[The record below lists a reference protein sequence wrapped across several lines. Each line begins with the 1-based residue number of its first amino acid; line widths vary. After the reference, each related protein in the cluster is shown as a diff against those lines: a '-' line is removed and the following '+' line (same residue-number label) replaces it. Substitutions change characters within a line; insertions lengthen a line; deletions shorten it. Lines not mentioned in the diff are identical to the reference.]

1 MDNQRIITRDFTLV
15 FLSQFAFYCAS
26 SMLIPTLPIYLSRSG
41 SREEAIGLMIGVF
54 SVSSLLLRPSV
65 GRLLSRVSE
74 RQLMIAG
81 SLISGLASFAYLFA
95 LPFWP
100 FFLVRAVQGVG
111 YAFVSTAAST
121 LIANIGP
128 AERRGQTLSYFYVS
142 FNIPF
147 ALAPAFGMFLI
158 NRYDFV
164 VLFLFST
171 GLYVASLALVAGMG
185 RSPAELTATPTHPRE
200 SFFNRENLRTSM
212 VSFFMHV
219 IWGTVTTFLPL
230 YAVSHGVTNPGLIF
244 SVVAF
249 MLIFG
254 RIFAGR
260 VLDLYRRETI
270 ILPCLVVYAI
280 AMVVLIFSKTFSMF
294 ILMAVI
300 WGAGHSLFYPAL
312 VALAIERASSS
323 RGALMATFTAAS
335 DLGVGLGP
343 VLMGIIL
350 QHTSYPLMFACVAL
364 TGMLNVFYFQFVVK
378 TGKRDRA

>member
-1 MDNQRIITRDFTLV
+1 MDNQRIFTRDFTLV
-15 FLSQFAFYCAS
+15 FLSQFAFYSAS
-26 SMLIPTLPIYLSRSG
+26 SMLIPTLPIYLSRLG

-74 RQLMIAG
+74 RQVMIAG

-100 FFLVRAVQGVG
+100 FFLVRGVQGVG
-111 YAFVSTAAST
+111 YAFVSTGANT
-121 LIANIGP
+121 LIANMGP
-128 AERRGQTLSYFYVS
+128 PERRGQTLSYFYVS

-147 ALAPAFGMFLI
+147 ALAPAFGMVLI

-171 GLYVASLALVAGMG
+171 GLYIVSLALVAGMG
-185 RSPAELTATPTHPRE
+185 RSRAEPTAIPTHPRE

-254 RIFAGR
+254 RVFAGR
-260 VLDLYRRETI
+260 VLDLYRRESI

-280 AMVVLIFSKTFSMF
+280 AMVILIFSRTFPMF
-294 ILMAVI
+294 MLMAVV

-312 VALAIERASSS
+312 VALAIERANSS
-323 RGALMATFTAAS
+323 RGSLMATFTAAS

-343 VLMGIIL
+343 VIMGIIL
-350 QHTSYPLMFACVAL
+350 QHTSYPVMFACVAL
-364 TGMLNVFYFQFVVK
+364 AGVLNIFYFQFVVK
-378 TGKRDRA
+378 TGKRNRA